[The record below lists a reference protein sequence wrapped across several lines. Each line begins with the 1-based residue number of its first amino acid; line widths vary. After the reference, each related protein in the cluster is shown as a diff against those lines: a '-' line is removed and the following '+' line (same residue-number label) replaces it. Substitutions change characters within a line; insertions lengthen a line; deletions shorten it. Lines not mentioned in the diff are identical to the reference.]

1 MARTE
6 TIFFYILVVALV
18 GLSIGIHFMS
28 LNAQNDALDVI
39 GQYEEAMR
47 TANATLKDVTDKLVE
62 LKIER
67 EFLLKEL
74 AEAKETTKAQK
85 QALKEITAKI
95 TILKKQIDAQANTNY
110 SDSTITAINST
121 LPK

>member
-6 TIFFYILVVALV
+6 TVFFYILVVALV

-28 LNAQNDALDVI
+28 LNAQSDALDVI
-39 GQYEEAMR
+39 GQYEDAIR
-47 TANATLKDVTDKLVE
+47 STNATLKDVTDKLIE
-62 LKIER
+62 LKVER

-74 AEAKETTKAQK
+74 AEAKETTKTQK
-85 QALKEITAKI
+85 QALDKITAKI
-95 TILKKQIDAQANTNY
+95 TILKKQIDAQANTNHN
-110 SDSTITAINST
+110 DSTDAAINST